1 MGGSSKKENKK
12 INKACSKSLPST
24 LQRLNTEIKHES
36 DVSPV
41 ALEILSALI
50 RRWMPLIK

>member
-1 MGGSSKKENKK
+1 MGGISKRQNQK

-24 LQRLNTEIKHES
+24 LQRLNTEIKNEL
-36 DVSPV
+36 DANPV
-41 ALEILSALI
+41 ALEIFSALA

>member
-1 MGGSSKKENKK
+1 VGGSSKKENKK
-12 INKACSKSLPST
+12 INNACSRSLPST
-24 LQRLNTEIKHES
+24 LQRLNAEIKHEL
-36 DVSPV
+36 DASPV